1 MKAFYPML
9 LLFLLAGCTGPG
21 KSFLSGKTPHEAYQ
35 QKIAQLGLDN
45 SAMGK
50 QWMDAAKKS
59 LSAPASISLPYT
71 EKGYFSAETPGATGY
86 SFSVKRG
93 EMITASLEANPD
105 SAFRLFMELWAR
117 NKELEH
123 KLVKAADTTYNITF
137 EVPSDGIYQLRIQP
151 ELLSNGNYTLT
162 IQTGPSL
169 AFPVPANANPRTT
182 SFWGAARD
190 GGNRSHEGVD
200 IFAAKRTPLLAAA
213 DGRILRTGE
222 NNLGGKVIF
231 MKPEGKNISLYYAHL
246 DEQLVSPGQ
255 TVQQGDTI
263 GLMGN
268 TGNARTT
275 PPHLHFGIY
284 TGNGAIDPY
293 PFINNKR
300 PATPTLQNTS
310 HEPGTLVRTNAKAQW
325 TNAINNK
332 DSSLP
337 ANTLLYIQAIAP
349 EKKYKTILPN
359 GHTGF
364 ISTNSISAL
373 DKPYTQT
380 TVRENSAL
388 AFAPQGDAPIK
399 TTLEK
404 GTGIQVLA
412 RFNNHLFVKS
422 GTTTGWILNLP

>member
-1 MKAFYPML
+1 MRTCYAL
-9 LLFLLAGCTGPG
+9 LLLLLAGCTGPG

-35 QKIAQLGLDN
+35 QKITQLGLDN

-50 QWMDAAKKS
+50 LWMEAAENS
-59 LSAPASISLPYT
+59 LASPANITLPYT
-71 EKGYFSAETPGATGY
+71 EKGYFSAETPRAAGY
-86 SFSVKRG
+86 SFSLKRG
-93 EMITASLEANPD
+93 ETITASLEANPD

-123 KLVKAADTTYNITF
+123 KLVKAADTTYQIAF
-137 EVPSDGIYQLRIQP
+137 EVPNDGIYQLRIQP

-200 IFAAKRTPLLAAA
+200 IFAAKRTLLLAAA

-231 MKPEGKNISLYYAHL
+231 LRPEGKNISIYYAHL
-246 DEQLVSPGQ
+246 DEQLVTPGQ
-255 TVQQGDTI
+255 NVQAGDTI

-268 TGNARTT
+268 TGNANTT

-293 PFINNKR
+293 PFINPKR
-300 PATPTLQNTS
+300 PEIPTLGNTS
-310 HEPGTLVRTNAKAQW
+310 HRPGTLVRTNIKARW

-337 ANTLLYIQAIAP
+337 ANTLLYIQASAP
-349 EKKYKTILPN
+349 GKRYKAILPN

-364 ISTNSISAL
+364 INTNSVSPL
-373 DKPYTQT
+373 DKPYLQT
-380 TVRENSAL
+380 TLKENSTLSFTPL
-388 AFAPQGDAPIK
+388 ADAPIK

-404 GTGIQVLA
+404 GTRIMVLA
-412 RFNNHLFVKS
+412 RFNNYLLIKNEAE
-422 GTTTGWILNLP
+422 TGWLQNLP